1 MDIFVK
7 SMQIRCCVAYGPQES
22 SLIER
27 KHAFWTYLDE
37 EVFIAENIGSGLV
50 LHFDGNLWAGSG
62 IIPGDPRP
70 QNRNGKLFE
79 EFLSRHPQLTVVNA
93 LSLCEGLITR
103 RRMKD
108 GKLELSVL
116 DFFVVCSRVL
126 PHITKMVNDENKKYI
141 LTNYGNVRK
150 GGKANDTDH
159 VTQYMDLDLKVI
171 LEKPERIEILNFK
184 DKIAQSLFK
193 KITFETTEFSNCFN
207 NNLPVLKQ
215 VDKWRQTL
223 DSHCKRAF
231 KKIRIN
237 NKKRVKPPMPNI
249 TKLINERNKLLNEN
263 AFGNEKK
270 VKEMNEQIS
279 ELEAEENRNIIVKHF
294 KCFSDNPDTINL
306 QQVWKSLKKIWPKQG
321 TSLPTAKRNHNGK
334 IVSSPSDLK
343 KLLAKEYKE
352 RLRTRP
358 LRPDIKDIKER
369 RNQIF
374 ELKMKLASKN
384 KTKPWVMDQ
393 LESVL
398 SNLKNNK
405 SRDHEGFINEIFKP
419 EAIGDDLKK
428 SLLLMFNKLKK
439 EKEIP
444 RFMNYAN
451 ITTVHKKGPKI
462 ELKNQR
468 GIFRVSVPTE
478 EHPHETYL

>member
-1 MDIFVK
+1 MNGNIRIKKASFSEGVRKTKATNKQINFKTKKHLKISGKKARRGRRKSKKNVSTTLRFLGVNAAGLRSKLLTFKKVLSELKPSVFFIEETKYKDTGKLKLENYVVYELVRKSRDGGGGLALGCAKELKPAWVREGSDDVEALSVDIFVK

-50 LHFDGNLWAGSG
+50 LHFDGNLWAGSE

-193 KITFETTEFSNCFN
+193 KITSETTEFSNCFN

-237 NKKRVKPPMPNI
+237 NKKHIKP
-249 TKLINERNKLLNEN
+249 
-263 AFGNEKK
+263 
-270 VKEMNEQIS
+270 
-279 ELEAEENRNIIVKHF
+279 II
-294 KCFSDNPDTINL
+294 
-306 QQVWKSLKKIWPKQG
+306 LK
-321 TSLPTAKRNHNGK
+321 
-334 IVSSPSDLK
+334 
-343 KLLAKEYKE
+343 Y
-352 RLRTRP
+352 
-358 LRPDIKDIKER
+358 
-369 RNQIF
+369 
-374 ELKMKLASKN
+374 
-384 KTKPWVMDQ
+384 
-393 LESVL
+393 
-398 SNLKNNK
+398 
-405 SRDHEGFINEIFKP
+405 
-419 EAIGDDLKK
+419 
-428 SLLLMFNKLKK
+428 
-439 EKEIP
+439 
-444 RFMNYAN
+444 
-451 ITTVHKKGPKI
+451 
-462 ELKNQR
+462 
-468 GIFRVSVPTE
+468 
-478 EHPHETYL
+478 PH